1 MKYLR
6 SGRKKRIQ
14 EKELRKIN
22 AVVDSD
28 LDTELFDDTDCTMN
42 RICHYMEKCIA
53 NIDMDINTEDEFHWE
68 NLLPYIPDIT
78 SHGYKKIRD
87 KLEEMQEWLYEI
99 NNARCKDTDDSEE
112 AAKENNRN
120 YDALYE
126 LAKSEFLG
134 IVPDTSKLLDMLL
147 VIFYSDKKF
156 MKEHSDKSILW
167 GCFGNELME
176 RARSGFSH
184 EGDTEMDQIR
194 KRGEKARKSLE
205 SVHEY
210 REKNYQVWEFDN
222 DKNADRKVTIY
233 KEDIRWIKKKV
244 PAKQERCTDCR
255 RLLLVLLYI
264 CRKCDSN
271 TITVLCN
278 KNNRITKS
286 VLCKMADIDARN
298 FNEVVR
304 ILQDLRILD
313 AGIDKYNHLSLKM
326 NEINMDG
333 NEILAEDILYRK
345 LKSIAKDK
353 IREKVSSSVK
363 NNCA

>member
-1 MKYLR
+1 
-6 SGRKKRIQ
+6 
-14 EKELRKIN
+14 
-22 AVVDSD
+22 
-28 LDTELFDDTDCTMN
+28 
-42 RICHYMEKCIA
+42 
-53 NIDMDINTEDEFHWE
+53 
-68 NLLPYIPDIT
+68 
-78 SHGYKKIRD
+78 
-87 KLEEMQEWLYEI
+87 
-99 NNARCKDTDDSEE
+99 
-112 AAKENNRN
+112 
-120 YDALYE
+120 
-126 LAKSEFLG
+126 
-134 IVPDTSKLLDMLL
+134 
-147 VIFYSDKKF
+147 
-156 MKEHSDKSILW
+156 
-167 GCFGNELME
+167 
-176 RARSGFSH
+176 
-184 EGDTEMDQIR
+184 MDQIR

-210 REKNYQVWEFDN
+210 REKNYQVWEVDN

>member
-1 MKYLR
+1 MDKEVIYVEIDKVQLLILIILED
-6 SGRKKRIQ
+6 SGAVNPGTGMTLI
-14 EKELRKIN
+14 EIGKELNENSDHKYSQTTVNRKVWALRDVGYVASKLKVN
-22 AVVDSD
+22 KA
-28 LDTELFDDTDCTMN
+28 
-42 RICHYMEKCIA
+42 
-53 NIDMDINTEDEFHWE
+53 DMF
-68 NLLPYIPDIT
+68 YIT
-78 SHGYKKIRD
+78 SKG
-87 KLEEMQEWLYEI
+87 
-99 NNARCKDTDDSEE
+99 
-112 AAKENNRN
+112 
-120 YDALYE
+120 
-126 LAKSEFLG
+126 KS
-134 IVPDTSKLLDMLL
+134 
-147 VIFYSDKKF
+147 
-156 MKEHSDKSILW
+156 MKE
-167 GCFGNELME
+167 
-176 RARSGFSH
+176 
-184 EGDTEMDQIR
+184 
-194 KRGEKARKSLE
+194 
-205 SVHEY
+205 
-210 REKNYQVWEFDN
+210 VWEFDN

-286 VLCKMADIDARN
+286 ALCKMADIDARN